1 MSQKRSV
8 CYNAQAVLGKLQV
21 VVEGDW
27 RVYRSVGGNGVM
39 EEDQSA
45 KEGSMLEECC
55 AVQALTTGGI
65 GIDVE
70 IDQCRTVP
78 PSNYDL
84 KSRRSS
90 K

>member
-1 MSQKRSV
+1 
-8 CYNAQAVLGKLQV
+8 VLGKLRV

-27 RVYRSVGGNGVM
+27 RVCRSEGEIGAT
-39 EEDQSA
+39 EEDQTA
-45 KEGSMLEECC
+45 KEGTMLEEYC
-55 AVQALTTGGI
+55 AAQAVTTEGI
-65 GIDVE
+65 DIDVE

-84 KSRRSS
+84 YSRRSS